1 MTNKGTFKNIDV
13 GVEKANDSTYRRFV
27 ASWMV
32 FSSSILKKLE
42 AGLIDLSVDRP
53 LNKIFI
59 IQCPDVS
66 VGMLL
71 TQKEDY

>member
-32 FSSSILKKLE
+32 FSSLILKKLE
-42 AGLIDLSVDRP
+42 VGLIDLSVDRP
-53 LNKIFI
+53 LNKFFI

-66 VGMLL
+66 VGI
-71 TQKEDY
+71 